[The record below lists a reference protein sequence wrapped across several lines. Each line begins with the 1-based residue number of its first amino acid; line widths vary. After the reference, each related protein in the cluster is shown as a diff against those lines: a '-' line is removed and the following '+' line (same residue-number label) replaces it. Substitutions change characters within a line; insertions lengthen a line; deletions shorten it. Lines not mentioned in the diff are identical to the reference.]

1 MFIIYHVKTL
11 SKLYLTQIFH
21 WRPLKNV
28 ISKEREPAPDV
39 ISKERERL
47 RNPKIPHYIW
57 DMDFSLR
64 KISHPA
70 HAGIR
75 NDRKEGRNDK
85 KRRVQGVE
93 DSEKRRVQGVEDSEK
108 RRVQGVEDS
117 RIQVE
122 KTKRGKK
129 DSYTSNL
136 LTLQPSTLRP
146 IYASKLLKRQLFGD
160 DRKEG
165 QNDKNGGYSKV
176 SYDKNERDVLIT
188 RAHIVHGYTLEEIA
202 DFLHFHYVA
211 VSMAIKRIGTDN
223 V

>member
-1 MFIIYHVKTL
+1 M
-11 SKLYLTQIFH
+11 
-21 WRPLKNV
+21 KNV

-75 NDRKEGRNDK
+75 N
-85 KRRVQGVE
+85 
-93 DSEKRRVQGVEDSEK
+93 
-108 RRVQGVEDS
+108 
-117 RIQVE
+117 
-122 KTKRGKK
+122 
-129 DSYTSNL
+129 
-136 LTLQPSTLRP
+136 
-146 IYASKLLKRQLFGD
+146 

>member
-1 MFIIYHVKTL
+1 M
-11 SKLYLTQIFH
+11 
-21 WRPLKNV
+21 KNV

-93 DSEKRRVQGVEDSEK
+93 DSEKRRVQGVEDS
-108 RRVQGVEDS
+108 

-136 LTLQPSTLRP
+136 LTLQPSTLLP